1 MALSDDEIDELL
13 AAHPRWARSGG
24 SLARRLDFRDFRE
37 AARFVGRLAERVP
50 ARDPYPEVRLHGFNS
65 VTLTL
70 AHENRAGMS
79 VADVRLV
86 EVLDALVDEPAMD
99 VPAPPATAAAGT
111 ETLSSGVV
119 AEDAAASA
127 AAGTLPPATP
137 PPAAEP
143 AAEPAPGRP
152 NAVGAAVAGWTGGPG
167 PAPGPQG
174 LRRLLPSVAVALA
187 GAAAGALIADRR
199 HRRRARRWHSLGLR
213 G

>member
-99 VPAPPATAAAGT
+99 VPAPPAAAAAGT

-143 AAEPAPGRP
+143 APEPAPGRP

-167 PAPGPQG
+167 PAPGPPG
-174 LRRLLPSVAVALA
+174 LRRLLPGVAVALA

>member
-99 VPAPPATAAAGT
+99 VPAPQPGAAAGT
-111 ETLSSGVV
+111 GTLSSGVV

-127 AAGTLPPATP
+127 AAGTLPPPAP
-137 PPAAEP
+137 PVAAEP
-143 AAEPAPGRP
+143 APEPAPGRP

-174 LRRLLPSVAVALA
+174 LRRLLPGVAVALA